1 MVTRCVC
8 DVENS
13 LEHNQTSR
21 EGTLVILKS
30 LQMFTD
36 IQTVQLETVS
46 SGLSTNIKH
55 QTPCGFMLN
64 LHSKHDSLM
73 HRTQLRFSV
82 TLYVGEKELVISY

>member
-1 MVTRCVC
+1 MKTIWWVGVC

-13 LEHNQTSR
+13 VEHNQTSR

-55 QTPCGFMLN
+55 QTSNTMWFHAEPTFQ
-64 LHSKHDSLM
+64 
-73 HRTQLRFSV
+73 TQF
-82 TLYVGEKELVISY
+82 IDA